1 LSLAALADGQ
11 DIFGDAQNFMARAV
25 FHSALAQIV
34 ASNPKVQPVMP
45 GHARAPWHGVCYSF
59 C

>member
-11 DIFGDAQNFMARAV
+11 DVFGDAQNFMARAV

-34 ASNPKVQPVMP
+34 ASNPKIHPVIP
-45 GHARAPWHGVCYSF
+45 GQRERPGMVFAFVL
-59 C
+59 